1 MGSPLRR
8 KEVRRVGFVDKHT
21 IPGACM
27 LLESKRTSGEDSV
40 DLAAY
45 DDSLLKEG
53 GDYICGL
60 TGRVN
65 GPDYRPADPE
75 KCRKGRPCFKEHMM
89 F

>member
-1 MGSPLRR
+1 MG
-8 KEVRRVGFVDKHT
+8 FIDKHT

-27 LLESKRTSGEDSV
+27 LLESKKMSSDEESFDES
-40 DLAAY
+40 AY
-45 DDSLLKEG
+45 DDGLMKEG

-65 GPDYRPADPE
+65 GPDARPADPQH
-75 KCRKGRPCFKEHMM
+75 CCKGRPCFKEHLM

>member
-1 MGSPLRR
+1 M
-8 KEVRRVGFVDKHT
+8 GFVDKHT
-21 IPGACM
+21 IPGVCM
-27 LLESKRTSGEDSV
+27 LLECKKTSMDEESV
-40 DLAAY
+40 DLSAY
-45 DDSLLKEG
+45 DDGLLKEG

-75 KCRKGRPCFKEHMM
+75 HCRKGRPCFKQHMM